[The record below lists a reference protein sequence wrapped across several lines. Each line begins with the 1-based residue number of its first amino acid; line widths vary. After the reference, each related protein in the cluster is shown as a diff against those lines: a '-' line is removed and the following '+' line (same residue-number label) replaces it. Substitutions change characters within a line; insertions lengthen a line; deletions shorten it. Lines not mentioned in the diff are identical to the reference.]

1 MRQYSK
7 MLSVFL
13 VVVLAA
19 PATAL
24 SIPPPMSDEELVEK
38 SDLAALVRVLS
49 VACTSL
55 TKDERT
61 GENCPAIS
69 QLCKSSK

>member
-38 SDLAALVRVLS
+38 SDLAALV
-49 VACTSL
+49 A
-55 TKDERT
+55 RT
-61 GENCPAIS
+61 FGRLHKPH
-69 QLCKSSK
+69 QG